1 MKLPEPVAWM
11 LDGGVTIEMQ
21 FEPYHA
27 GSEWE
32 PLYTREQVKSLL
44 SQADKDFSDGMTVV
58 HLQVTDQMRKRYES
72 VLKQALEAME
82 GADEI
87 DCDMRDSIDAIRKL
101 LNEKAHAKSD

>member
-27 GSEWE
+27 SSEWE

-58 HLQVTDQMRKRYES
+58 HLQVADQMRKRYEP
-72 VLKQALEAME
+72 VLKMALEATE
-82 GADEI
+82 GADQI
-87 DCDMRDSIDAIRKL
+87 DTDMRDAINAIKGV
-101 LNEKAHAKSD
+101 LN

>member
-32 PLYTREQVKSLL
+32 PLYTREQVKALL
-44 SQADKDFSDGMTVV
+44 AQADSMLIAHMNGA
-58 HLQVTDQMRKRYES
+58 DQMRKRYES
-72 VLKQALEAME
+72 VLKQALEALEYANPLME
-82 GADEI
+82 CYWGNNASETI
-87 DCDMRDSIDAIRKL
+87 AAIKKVL
-101 LNEKAHAKSD
+101 G